1 MHAHQ
6 FWWMYISFPVSEI
19 LLPSKMAKFPC
30 LTMDKKSGFKS
41 RSLIQLC
48 NIEENEQEV
57 CHKYWPVNEGEGIVY
72 GPFDVTLQSETIS
85 EDYVVRKLYIVS
97 KVCFHLIAINSN
109 AIFIR
114 VQMKGM

>member
-1 MHAHQ
+1 MESTVVD
-6 FWWMYISFPVSEI
+6 FWHMVWS
-19 LLPSKMAKFPC
+19 
-30 LTMDKKSGFKS
+30 FKS

-57 CHKYWPVNEGEGIVY
+57 CHKYWPVNEGERTGY

-85 EDYVVRKLYIVS
+85 EDYVVRKLHIVS
-97 KVCFHLIAINSN
+97 KVCFNLIAINN
-109 AIFIR
+109 NVFIR